1 MIHRMLVTVAAA
13 ALALP
18 CVSCNGTAEGLSE
31 VTGKVMCNGQPA
43 AGAVLVF
50 HRQAGTEAPPASA
63 AAVIPSA
70 TAQEDGSFR
79 VESHP
84 LGFGAA
90 PGKYTVLVR
99 WPDEPTAESGSKS
112 SKTTKIKGKT
122 VVLTKNDKGIGEGH
136 DRLEGRYMDSSK
148 SLLQF
153 EVKPGPNDLG
163 TLELEMKKQMH

>member
-1 MIHRMLVTVAAA
+1 MIHRMLMTVAAA

-18 CVSCNGTAEGLSE
+18 CVSCDGTAAGLSA
-31 VTGKVMCNGQPA
+31 VTGKVMCNGQAA

-50 HRQAGTEAPPASA
+50 HRQAGTETPPASA
-63 AAVIPSA
+63 DDVIPSA

-84 LGFGAA
+84 LGYGAA
-90 PGKYTVLVR
+90 PGKYAVLVR
-99 WPDEPTAESGSKS
+99 WPDEPTAESRSNP

-122 VVLTKNDKGIGEGH
+122 VVLTKNDKGIGEGR
-136 DRLEGRYMDSSK
+136 DRLKGRYMDPTK
-148 SLLQF
+148 PLLQA

-163 TLELEMKKQMH
+163 TFELEMKN